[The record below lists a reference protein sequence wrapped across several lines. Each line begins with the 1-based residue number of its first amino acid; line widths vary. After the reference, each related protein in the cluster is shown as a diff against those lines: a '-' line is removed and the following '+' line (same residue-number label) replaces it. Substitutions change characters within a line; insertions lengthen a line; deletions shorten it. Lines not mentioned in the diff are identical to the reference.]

1 MGKKA
6 RRSRIIPPKTTYRVS
21 LDEFLSQKQLWRK
34 SIAKDGSCLFR
45 AVAEQVSLNCNGGC
59 NPVLHSHPS
68 VKKRGLGGR
77 EVTSPKVVLWCVG

>member
-6 RRSRIIPPKTTYRVS
+6 RRARIIPAKTTYRVS

-45 AVAEQVSLNCNGGC
+45 AVAEQVSLNCDGGC
-59 NPVLHSHPS
+59 NPVASGCASLPPIGEEE
-68 VKKRGLGGR
+68 RG
-77 EVTSPKVVLWCVG
+77 